1 MAQNMERTLVLI
13 KPDAIQRGLAGE
25 IISRLER
32 RGLRIVAMKMMR
44 LDQSLAHRHYAEHRE
59 KPFFPSLVQLI
70 TSAPLIACVVDGP
83 HAIEVVRQTM
93 GATDPKKAAPGTIRG
108 DLGLDITHNLI
119 HGSDSPQTAQ
129 REIALFFQE
138 DEILSY
144 ERDIDRWAFGSGE

>member
-59 KPFFPSLVQLI
+59 KPFFPSLVRFI
-70 TSAPLIACVVDGP
+70 TSAPLIACVMEGP

-108 DLGLDITHNLI
+108 DLGLDITHNLV